1 MMELGR
7 FSARPWALADDDKLR
22 SLAITGASPRAIGVR
37 MDRTE
42 TAVRSRARR
51 LKIILGKSKFASRP
65 PADGLRVKGK

>member
-7 FSARPWALADDDKLR
+7 FSARLWTPADDDKLR
-22 SLAITGASPRAIGVR
+22 SLAIAGASPRAIGVR

-51 LKIILGKSKFASRP
+51 LRIILGKSKFAQRRP
-65 PADGLRVKGK
+65 QMG